1 MPSPLQERVYELLV
15 RVGTVHI
22 DGRDDWRR
30 ERLSRLLFRDA
41 TEMARCLEGALGSAS
56 RELFREQLYS
66 ANVYVRQVK
75 LWLRLMD
82 DLGCMDPDACTPLHA
97 VAEEVH
103 SLLLAALRTSNHQQ
117 RPHVIG

>member
-30 ERLSRLLFRDA
+30 ERLSRLLFRDT
-41 TEMARCLEGALGSAS
+41 TELASCLEGALGSPN
-56 RELFREQLYS
+56 RDTFRANLYE

-75 LWLRLMD
+75 LWLRLLD
-82 DLGCMDPDACTPLHA
+82 DVGGVEPDACSPMHS

-103 SLLLAALRTSNHQQ
+103 SLVLAALKTSGHRLQ
-117 RPHVIG
+117 HVA